1 MSKHYIPIACALHDR
16 YELAIMH
23 KTRINISWDDG
34 DGRGH
39 EENVVPTDIVVKNS
53 EEFLLF
59 LDSKGDEQS
68 IRLDHITLL
77 DE

>member
-1 MSKHYIPIACALHDR
+1 MIKHYIPIACALHDR
-16 YELAIMH
+16 YEMAIMQ
-23 KTRINISWDDG
+23 KTRINIAWIDG
-34 DGRGH
+34 DGREH
-39 EENVVPTDIVVKNS
+39 EENVVPKDIVVKNS

-59 LDSKGDEQS
+59 LDSKGDERT